1 MFSGSLRPRCIEALF
16 GAVLLAV
23 YAGTSARATNLPAR
37 PAAMP
42 SALLFRISSSLGAC
56 LPIAEAMAVVERGV
70 AQEPENP
77 CLLGG
82 QNSRQSRSICR
93 EVQAGVDAC
102 SDPEAE
108 LRSAMF
114 SRGKRGELILQARD
128 EALQILRG
136 ENACSAWFRTKDPHA
151 ADVFETLTYDID
163 SKAADYVE
171 ETSTPD
177 LRIYSNPYVAAVVQG
192 GGSHQ
197 TVKLN
202 AGGAFFRRSAYIRV
216 LPPNGGAERLA
227 GIRYLRVG
235 PFAGNTREAQI
246 TTILHE
252 FGHVIDLLP
261 ADGGDVDGKSVRN
274 TDMVVQH
281 CRSEISDSARNA
293 AANPQR

>member
-1 MFSGSLRPRCIEALF
+1 MFSGGPRPRGIEALLATVLF
-16 GAVLLAV
+16 AVSS
-23 YAGTSARATNLPAR
+23 GISARAQSLPAR

-56 LPIAEAMAVVERGV
+56 LPIAEAMAVAEHV

-82 QNSRQSRSICR
+82 PNPRRGRNICR
-93 EVQAGVDAC
+93 EVQAGFYAC

-114 SRGKRGELILQARD
+114 ARGKRGELILQARD

-136 ENACSAWFRTKDPHA
+136 ENACSAWFRTKDPRA

-171 ETSTPD
+171 ETGTPD
-177 LRIYSNPYVAAVVQG
+177 LRIYSNPYVATVVQG
-192 GGSHQ
+192 GGSYQ

-216 LPPNGGAERLA
+216 LPPNGGAVRLA

-281 CRSEISDSARNA
+281 CRSEIAESARNT
-293 AANPQR
+293 AANAPR